1 MDLIQ
6 FLKIMEMEE
15 RAAYAKYQWAMDQID
30 DARQAYQ
37 LAVASLKEGT
47 TKPMLNMKLEELVLP
62 EVEIP
67 ADEQAT
73 QTKEDTQ

>member
-1 MDLIQ
+1 
-6 FLKIMEMEE
+6 
-15 RAAYAKYQWAMDQID
+15 MDQID

-47 TKPMLNMKLEELVLP
+47 TKPMLNMKLEDLVLP